1 MVMWR
6 QTKAIRAGSPA
17 VLIEV
22 PLKAIIETGPLS
34 STVTVSGVSGLKRSM
49 EINPLPIVSR
59 KGCSPADI
67 LIPGHWDSELR
78 SQPCLLSPRLQNT
91 EMTKVGWFKR
101 LYLWRF
107 ILAAIE
113 NGEEKGSNIHPV
125 NVSKLNYPMMKAT
138 CGGCAYQYRHKP
150 PPCRAEA
157 EGG

>member
-1 MVMWR
+1 M
-6 QTKAIRAGSPA
+6 K
-17 VLIEV
+17 IEDGQERRKSGCFKRDVFESHHRNSV
-22 PLKAIIETGPLS
+22 PQFYCHSEPGL
-34 STVTVSGVSGLKRSM
+34 SGLIRSM
-49 EINPLPIVSR
+49 EINSLPRVSR

-67 LIPGHWDSELR
+67 LIPGHWDSEPR
-78 SQPCLLSPRLQNT
+78 SQPCLLSPHLQ
-91 EMTKVGWFKR
+91 MTKVGWFKR

-138 CGGCAYQYRHKP
+138 CRGCAYQYRHKP

-157 EGG
+157 GGG